1 MMQLNQHAK
10 RLRKDSTDA
19 ERLLWRNV
27 RASRLEGHKF
37 RRQQPIG
44 PYIVDF
50 VCFEAK
56 LVVELDGG
64 QHAQA
69 EAADRTRDTWLRA
82 QGFGVLRF
90 WNNDVMQNLD
100 GVLAQI
106 MENLTRPAANTKAEA
121 SV

>member
-1 MMQLNQHAK
+1 MIQLSQHAK

-19 ERLLWRNV
+19 ERLLWTRV

-69 EAADRTRDTWLRA
+69 RGCGSHPRHVAVC

-106 MENLTRPAANTKAEA
+106 MENLTRSAANAEGDA
-121 SV
+121 IA